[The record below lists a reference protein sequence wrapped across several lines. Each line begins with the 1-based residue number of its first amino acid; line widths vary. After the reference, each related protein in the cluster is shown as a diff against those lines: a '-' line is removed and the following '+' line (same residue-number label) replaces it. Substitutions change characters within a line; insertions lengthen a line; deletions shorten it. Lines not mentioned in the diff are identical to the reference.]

1 MGDPSLRRVR
11 AMLGFVA
18 GGLFISGVTI
28 WPWELELTLAISIL
42 DGLAVFEPLRAL
54 LQELLSDMLAL
65 REKDS
70 FVLYIADW
78 LAFAHLIL
86 TALFLMAIR
95 DPVRNILVVRFG
107 ILCSLSVPLLAV
119 TCVPLRGIPLF
130 WILVDSSFALCA
142 IPLLLAL
149 RDLRLLES
157 QGGEAP

>member
-1 MGDPSLRRVR
+1 
-11 AMLGFVA
+11 MLGFVA